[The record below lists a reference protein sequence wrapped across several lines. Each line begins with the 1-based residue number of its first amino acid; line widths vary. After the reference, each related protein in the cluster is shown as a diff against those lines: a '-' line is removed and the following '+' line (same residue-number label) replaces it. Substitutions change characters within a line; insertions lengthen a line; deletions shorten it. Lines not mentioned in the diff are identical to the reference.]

1 MTKVHI
7 VYASD
12 DRFCEILGVSLV
24 SLYDNSKDLNEIAIY
39 VLDSGISKE
48 NKDKLQSIASNY
60 QREDIIFLPVKDIT
74 QILKMNVNTDRGSIS
89 QYARLFVSTLLPR
102 DLDRVIYLDCD
113 IIIKQSIKKLWTVDL
128 EGKTIGAL
136 MDAFSRYYRMNIDL
150 EPEDI
155 MFNSGVMVIDLN
167 RWKENNVEKQL
178 LDFIAKKKGK
188 IQQGDQGALNAIL
201 SKETYCLNPAFNS
214 VTIFYDFSYEEM
226 IQYRRPPKFYPKE
239 IVENAVEN
247 PILIHF
253 TTSFLSK
260 RPWIVGCQH
269 KYVEEWLKY
278 KNMSPWN
285 KNDLWV
291 ENKRPIVEMVCRFLP
306 RKLVIALVSFLQ
318 VYGRPVKNRIF
329 EMIKNNMR

>member
-1 MTKVHI
+1 MMKAHI

-12 DRFCEILGVSLV
+12 DKFCEILGVSLV
-24 SLYDNSKDLNEIAIY
+24 SLYDNSRDLDEIAIY
-39 VLDSGISKE
+39 ILDSGISEE
-48 NKDKLQSIASNY
+48 NKNKLQSIATEY
-60 QREDIIFLPVKDIT
+60 QREKIIFLPAKDIT
-74 QILKMNVNTDRGSIS
+74 QILKMNVNTDRGSVS
-89 QYARLFVSTLLPR
+89 QYARLFVSTLLPK
-102 DLDRVIYLDCD
+102 DLNRVIYLDCD

-150 EPEDI
+150 NPEDI
-155 MFNSGVMVIDLN
+155 MFNSGVMVIDLIK
-167 RWKENNVEKQL
+167 WKENNAEKRL
-178 LDFIAKKKGK
+178 LEFIAKKKGR

-226 IQYRRPPKFYPKE
+226 MQYRRPPQFYSKE
-239 IVENAVEN
+239 MVENAVEN
-247 PILIHF
+247 PVLIHF

-269 KYVEEWLKY
+269 KYVGEWIKY

-285 KNDLWV
+285 ENKLWTD
-291 ENKRPIVEMVCRFLP
+291 NKRPIVDLVCRYLP
-306 RKLVIALVSFLQ
+306 RKVVIVIVSFLQ
-318 VYGRPVKNRIF
+318 VYGRPVKNKIV
-329 EMIKNNMR
+329 EIIKK